1 MPRQIVAVDPTF
13 GQRLK
18 ELRERRGLSL
28 RRLGQQV
35 HCSHGYLWD
44 LEAGGKRPSL
54 SVVTLLDAA
63 LDAGGQLSALVRTV
77 SADSG
82 GRLAPS
88 AEQVGV
94 PGTGLEFAPDWR
106 HGVVVA
112 TKLWREDMQRRDLLV
127 GTGFSAALFLT
138 PALRWLTTRLDER
151 PAGDGDRLVGA
162 PNVETVRQITNVYR
176 TLDNQYGG
184 AHVRDGLV
192 RFLNADVAPMLQGR
206 YDARTGAA
214 LFSAAAEATQLA
226 GWACYDVGM
235 HGLAQRYLVQA
246 LRLAA
251 AAGDQPFGA
260 EILAAMSHQAAYLGA
275 SAEAVDLARA
285 AGRTAAEAG
294 VGAIQAESAVL
305 EAQGH
310 AVGGDEAA
318 CADALDRAERAFDRA
333 DRTSAPQWIGY
344 FDESYLAAKFGHCFS
359 ALGRGELATRF
370 AKRSLQMDGRKFAR
384 GRQFNFALLA
394 VAHAQ
399 SGEIE
404 QAGSVGVQAVE
415 AAEGLGSVRSR
426 DYLAALAARL
436 APHVGLPE
444 VRAFSER
451 VRPVLQPV

>member
-18 ELRERRGLSL
+18 ELREQRGLSL
-28 RRLGQQV
+28 RRLGQRV

-82 GRLAPS
+82 GQLAPS
-88 AEQVGV
+88 AEPVGV
-94 PGTGLEFAPDWR
+94 PGAGLEFASDWR
-106 HGVVVA
+106 HGVVAA
-112 TKLWREDMQRRDLLV
+112 TTLWREDMQRRDLLV
-127 GTGFSAALFLT
+127 GTGFNATLFLT

-151 PAGDGDRLVGA
+151 PAMDGDRLVGA
-162 PNVETVRQITNVYR
+162 PDVETVRQITNVYR
-176 TLDNQYGG
+176 ILDNQYGG

-192 RFLNADVAPMLQGR
+192 RFLNTDVAPMLQGR
-206 YDARTGAA
+206 YDARTGTA

-226 GWACYDVGM
+226 GWASYDVGM

-251 AAGDQPFGA
+251 AAGDQPLGA

-275 SAEAVDLARA
+275 SVEAVDLARA

-359 ALGRGELATRF
+359 ALGRGELAVRF
-370 AKRSLQMDGRKFAR
+370 ASRSLQMDGRRFAR
-384 GRQFNFALLA
+384 GRQFNLALLA

-399 SGEIE
+399 SGEFE
-404 QAGSVGVQAVE
+404 QASSVGVQAVE

-436 APHVGLPE
+436 APHVGLPA
-444 VRAFSER
+444 VREFSER
-451 VRPVLQPV
+451 ARPVLQAA